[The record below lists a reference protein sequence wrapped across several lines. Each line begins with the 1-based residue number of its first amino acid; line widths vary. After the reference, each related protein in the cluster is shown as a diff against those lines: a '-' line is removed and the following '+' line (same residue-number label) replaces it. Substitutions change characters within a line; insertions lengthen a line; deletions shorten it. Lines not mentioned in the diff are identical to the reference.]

1 MSADCGI
8 LQQALARTGA
18 IDKVAH
24 GLLSDH
30 VAAWRTAPAATS
42 AATR

>member
-8 LQQALARTGA
+8 LQQALALTGA
-18 IDKVAH
+18 IDKVAL

-30 VAAWRTAPAATS
+30 VTAWRPAATS